1 MKMCRNSFPLD
12 SIFGIGT
19 PAHASSTNIG
29 LQQRCRS
36 LSSDGTV
43 GCGRGS
49 CRRLGIVCVETFSR
63 WDKGISFVNVIDP
76 LQVFTR
82 AAFVKAKTAVVS
94 CKTFFWSIGARG
106 MSLGMS
112 LWEEG
117 KACTWEAP
125 SHRVPSSASAL
136 LIFLPSSVT
145 IIALGVLSSQQNHS
159 FEDSSGFRCRLWGFG
174 CSGGF
179 FAFNVLQAES
189 LSLRECAKAP
199 MLSFTHESS
208 QSEEWSFMN
217 ARRSS
222 WRM

>member
-1 MKMCRNSFPLD
+1 MIYCAPRIEQQARLTIKETLLLSLFSTDRAMRQPWWRASSVSWMKMCRNSFLLD

-106 MSLGMS
+106 MSLGMT

-145 IIALGVLSSQQNHS
+145 IIALGVLSSQ
-159 FEDSSGFRCRLWGFG
+159 
-174 CSGGF
+174 
-179 FAFNVLQAES
+179 
-189 LSLRECAKAP
+189 
-199 MLSFTHESS
+199 
-208 QSEEWSFMN
+208 
-217 ARRSS
+217 
-222 WRM
+222 